1 MALLNLTQAASMAG
15 ISRVTLNKHLRYGKK
30 NGNERV
36 MITTVNAP
44 DGSTRIDSSEILR
57 VYGDAVN
64 GNSVGACKPLQ
75 PLQEALQRE
84 NDALQAEAQLLRE
97 QLAKAEEREQWFR
110 NKVDELTNTIKQIE
124 YKPDPVVLAPVPDP
138 DPPLPPTAEPVPPIA
153 PDPEPTRA
161 WWKRLFSR

>member
-57 VYGDAVN
+57 VYGANVN
-64 GNSVGACKPLQ
+64 PKPDVYVNASN
-75 PLQEALQRE
+75 PLQEALERE
-84 NDALQAEAQLLRE
+84 NNALRE
-97 QLAKAEEREQWFR
+97 QLAKAEERERWLQD
-110 NKVDELTNTIKQIE
+110 KVDELTNTIKQIE

-138 DPPLPPTAEPVPPIA
+138 DPPLPPTAEPVPPIT